1 MQKTILIVDD
11 DTVSRGLI
19 RMVLEYDG
27 YRCLEAGDG
36 ADALIMVEDHSIDLM
51 ILDYVMPRVNGIE
64 VLTTLQKP
72 SQPLSPPTIMIT
84 GMLQPPIREK
94 ATQLGVLDILEKP
107 YDLGELRALVSDI
120 CAPSHSSKDKVR
132 SYPVPVTRRA
142 ASSPMA

>member
-64 VLTTLQKP
+64 VLTALQHP

-94 ATQLGVLDILEKP
+94 VSQLGVFTILEKP
-107 YDLGELRALVSDI
+107 YDLGELRVLVSDI
-120 CAPSHSSKDKVR
+120 CAPGNSSKPTIR
-132 SYPVPVTRRA
+132 SFPVGNRA